1 MYLFDTNKICA
12 TTTLNWQKGDL
23 IMTTI
28 NQAQKLMD
36 QRKIMIAEATEIL
49 AILGATQEEMRH
61 KEQIVNITINKGKI
75 VAIEKTKEIIIDNT
89 DDTTIEMLRETIRR
103 QNEIMND
110 MNKEYAELQEKLNF
124 KELLLDEFR
133 NNMDEK
139 ISRIHELE
147 DKIAKLEDLKSTST
161 VEVTKGET
169 EEAITKG
176 GDSMALPI
184 NIPDEYLDDPEMIE
198 AIRLWTAEY
207 NKPFEDKVVFGKPYS
222 AEAQKNQVVKK
233 ANSVLVNLMKQIDA
247 RRSTNL
253 TYETI
258 KAANGITG
266 AFGEITLNNKKYAFK
281 YDATFEY
288 PTVFG
293 AMSMDIIAQAKAVLD
308 KTINFDRDETQLGQ
322 KHKNETIYDFDN
334 NIVVWIADDGCF
346 KGYTDK
352 HAFVWD
358 PSHAMPIGTPVASA
372 LKNKWKKMN
381 ASWGK
386 NFPALAAFIMDY
398 CRQINNN
405 TNDEIDLE
413 DTNEIIIETHKNAS
427 VVNTT
432 VVENT
437 EDIVTAWDD
446 IDI

>member
-1 MYLFDTNKICA
+1 MNK
-12 TTTLNWQKGDL
+12 KL
-23 IMTTI
+23 I
-28 NQAQKLMD
+28 K
-36 QRKIMIAEATEIL
+36 
-49 AILGATQEEMRH
+49 
-61 KEQIVNITINKGKI
+61 KI
-75 VAIEKTKEIIIDNT
+75 VFIAIAVVVVAVVTLIVVKVIQNNNNKDKFDNESDALVFST
-89 DDTTIEMLRETIRR
+89 
-103 QNEIMND
+103 
-110 MNKEYAELQEKLNF
+110 
-124 KELLLDEFR
+124 
-133 NNMDEK
+133 
-139 ISRIHELE
+139 LE
-147 DKIAKLEDLKSTST
+147 VDKVFNPFFSTSATDST
-161 VEVTKGET
+161 VVGMTQIGMLGNDKDGKVVYGDNEAVVTKDLQIVTKGEK

-334 NIVVWIADDGCF
+334 NIVVWVADDGCF

>member
-1 MYLFDTNKICA
+1 MS
-12 TTTLNWQKGDL
+12 
-23 IMTTI
+23 TI

-36 QRKIMIAEATEIL
+36 QRRIMIAEATEIL
-49 AILGATQEEMRH
+49 AILGATQEEMQH

-334 NIVVWIADDGCF
+334 NIVVWVADDGCF

-386 NFPALAAFIMDY
+386 NFPTLAAFIMDY

-413 DTNEIIIETHKNAS
+413 DTNEIIIETHKNTS

>member
-1 MYLFDTNKICA
+1 
-12 TTTLNWQKGDL
+12 
-23 IMTTI
+23 MTTI

-36 QRKIMIAEATEIL
+36 QRRIMIAEATEIL
-49 AILGATQEEMRH
+49 AILGATQEEMQH
-61 KEQIVNITINKGKI
+61 KEQVINITINKGKI
-75 VAIEKTKEIIIDNT
+75 VAVEKTKEIIIDNT
-89 DDTTIEMLRETIRR
+89 DDATIEMLRETIRR

-124 KELLLDEFR
+124 KEILLDEFR
-133 NNMDEK
+133 ENMDQK

-147 DKIAKLEDLKSTST
+147 DKIAKLEGLKPTRT
-161 VEVTKGET
+161 NTVEVEVTKGEK

-184 NIPDEYLDDPEMIE
+184 NIPDKYLDDPEMIE
-198 AIRLWTAEY
+198 TIRIWTAEY

-233 ANSVLVNLMKQIDA
+233 ANSVLANLMKQIDA

-266 AFGEITLNNKKYAFK
+266 AFGEITLNDKKYAFK

-334 NIVVWIADDGCF
+334 NIVVWVADDGCF

-413 DTNEIIIETHKNAS
+413 DTNEIIIETHKNTS

>member
-1 MYLFDTNKICA
+1 MS
-12 TTTLNWQKGDL
+12 
-23 IMTTI
+23 TI

-36 QRKIMIAEATEIL
+36 QRRIMIAEATEIL
-49 AILGATQEEMRH
+49 AILGATQEEMQH
-61 KEQIVNITINKGKI
+61 KEQVVNITINKGKI
-75 VAIEKTKEIIIDNT
+75 VEVPVTKEIVKYETKEIVKEVANDEEIKALEEENNKLYNEIGRHIGRINQLAAELEAKDEMIDKLNCKIKALELILSAE
-89 DDTTIEMLRETIRR
+89 DEIFEEEQEEETIET
-103 QNEIMND
+103 
-110 MNKEYAELQEKLNF
+110 
-124 KELLLDEFR
+124 
-133 NNMDEK
+133 
-139 ISRIHELE
+139 
-147 DKIAKLEDLKSTST
+147 
-161 VEVTKGET
+161 TKGEA

-184 NIPDEYLDDPEMIE
+184 NIPDKYLDDPEMIE
-198 AIRLWTAEY
+198 AIRVWTAEY
-207 NKPFEDKVVFGKPYS
+207 NKPFEDKMLFGKPYS

-233 ANSVLVNLMKQIDA
+233 ANSILVNLMKQIDA

-258 KAANGITG
+258 EAANGVTG

-293 AMSMDIIAQAKAVLD
+293 AMNMDIIAQAKAVLD

-334 NIVVWIADDGCF
+334 NIVVWVADDGCF

-358 PSHAMPIGTPVASA
+358 PSHTMPIGTPVASA

-398 CRQINNN
+398 CRQLNNK
-405 TNDEIDLE
+405 TNDTIDLE
-413 DTNEIIIETHKNAS
+413 DTNEIIIETHKNTT

>member
-1 MYLFDTNKICA
+1 
-12 TTTLNWQKGDL
+12 
-23 IMTTI
+23 
-28 NQAQKLMD
+28 
-36 QRKIMIAEATEIL
+36 MIAEATEIL
-49 AILGATQEEMRH
+49 AILGATQEEMQH
-61 KEQIVNITINKGKI
+61 KEQVINITINKGKI
-75 VAIEKTKEIIIDNT
+75 VAVEKTKEIIIDNT

-133 NNMDEK
+133 ENMDQK

-147 DKIAKLEDLKSTST
+147 DKIAKLEDLKSTRT
-161 VEVTKGET
+161 NTVEVEVTKGER

-184 NIPDEYLDDPEMIE
+184 NIPDKYLDDPEMIE

-266 AFGEITLNNKKYAFK
+266 AFGEITLNDKKYAFK

-334 NIVVWIADDGCF
+334 NIVVWVADDGCF

-398 CRQINNN
+398 CRQIDNK

-413 DTNEIIIETHKNAS
+413 DTNEIIIDTHKNTA

>member
-1 MYLFDTNKICA
+1 
-12 TTTLNWQKGDL
+12 
-23 IMTTI
+23 MTTI

-36 QRKIMIAEATEIL
+36 QRRIMIAEATEIL
-49 AILGATQEEMRH
+49 AILGATQEEMQH
-61 KEQIVNITINKGKI
+61 KEQVINITINKGKI
-75 VAIEKTKEIIIDNT
+75 VAVEKTKEIIIDNT
-89 DDTTIEMLRETIRR
+89 DDATIEMLRETIRR

-110 MNKEYAELQEKLNF
+110 MNKEYAELQEKLSF

-133 NNMDEK
+133 ENMDQK
-139 ISRIHELE
+139 ISKIHELE
-147 DKIAKLEDLKSTST
+147 DKIAKLEGLKPTRT
-161 VEVTKGET
+161 NTVEVEVTKGEK

-184 NIPDEYLDDPEMIE
+184 NIPDKYLDDPEMIE

-233 ANSVLVNLMKQIDA
+233 ANSVLANLMKQIDA

-266 AFGEITLNNKKYAFK
+266 AFGEITLNDKKYVFK

-334 NIVVWIADDGCF
+334 NIVVWVADDGCF

>member
-1 MYLFDTNKICA
+1 
-12 TTTLNWQKGDL
+12 
-23 IMTTI
+23 MTTI
-28 NQAQKLMD
+28 NQAKKLMD
-36 QRKIMIAEATEIL
+36 QRRIMIAEATEIL
-49 AILGATQEEMRH
+49 AILGATQEEMQH

-133 NNMDEK
+133 ENMDQK

-147 DKIAKLEDLKSTST
+147 DKIAKLEGLKPTRT
-161 VEVTKGET
+161 NTVEVEVTKGER

-184 NIPDEYLDDPEMIE
+184 NIPDKYLDDPEMIE

-266 AFGEITLNNKKYAFK
+266 AFGEITLNDKKYAFK

-334 NIVVWIADDGCF
+334 NIVVWVADDGCF

-413 DTNEIIIETHKNAS
+413 DTNEIIIETHKTAT

-432 VVENT
+432 AVENT

>member
-1 MYLFDTNKICA
+1 MS
-12 TTTLNWQKGDL
+12 
-23 IMTTI
+23 TI

-49 AILGATQEEMRH
+49 AILGATQEEMQH

-133 NNMDEK
+133 NNMNEK

-334 NIVVWIADDGCF
+334 NIVVWVADDGCF

-398 CRQINNN
+398 CRQLNNK
-405 TNDEIDLE
+405 TNDTIDLE
-413 DTNEIIIETHKNAS
+413 DTNEIIIETHKNAT

-432 VVENT
+432 AVENT

>member
-1 MYLFDTNKICA
+1 
-12 TTTLNWQKGDL
+12 
-23 IMTTI
+23 MTTI

-49 AILGATQEEMRH
+49 AILGATQEEMQH
-61 KEQIVNITINKGKI
+61 KEQVINITINKGQI
-75 VAIEKTKEIIIDNT
+75 VAVETTKEIVKEVSNDEELNRLY
-89 DDTTIEMLRETIRR
+89 EENARHIRR
-103 QNEIMND
+103 INELAAHN
-110 MNKEYAELQEKLNF
+110 EELVEDGMKLENEVCYLQGQILGY
-124 KELLLDEFR
+124 K
-133 NNMDEK
+133 NT
-139 ISRIHELE
+139 
-147 DKIAKLEDLKSTST
+147 IAKLEERIEELKTAIPNA
-161 VEVTKGET
+161 VKLEVTKGET

-198 AIRLWTAEY
+198 AIRSWTAEY

-322 KHKNETIYDFDN
+322 KHKYETIYDFDN
-334 NIVVWIADDGCF
+334 NIVVWVADDGCF

-398 CRQINNN
+398 CRQIDNK

-413 DTNEIIIETHKNAS
+413 DTNEIIIDTHKNTT

-432 VVENT
+432 AVENT

>member
-1 MYLFDTNKICA
+1 
-12 TTTLNWQKGDL
+12 
-23 IMTTI
+23 
-28 NQAQKLMD
+28 MD

-49 AILGATQEEMRH
+49 AILGATQEEMQH
-61 KEQIVNITINKGKI
+61 KEQVINITINKGKI
-75 VAIEKTKEIIIDNT
+75 VAVEKTKEIIIDNT

-133 NNMDEK
+133 ENMDQK

-147 DKIAKLEDLKSTST
+147 DKIAKLEDLKSTRT
-161 VEVTKGET
+161 NTVEVEVTKGER

-184 NIPDEYLDDPEMIE
+184 NIPDKYLDDPEMIE

-233 ANSVLVNLMKQIDA
+233 ANSILVNLMKQIDA

-334 NIVVWIADDGCF
+334 NIVVWVADDGCF

-398 CRQINNN
+398 CRQIDNK

-413 DTNEIIIETHKNAS
+413 DTNEIIIDTHKNTT

-432 VVENT
+432 AVENT

>member
-1 MYLFDTNKICA
+1 
-12 TTTLNWQKGDL
+12 
-23 IMTTI
+23 
-28 NQAQKLMD
+28 
-36 QRKIMIAEATEIL
+36 
-49 AILGATQEEMRH
+49 
-61 KEQIVNITINKGKI
+61 
-75 VAIEKTKEIIIDNT
+75 
-89 DDTTIEMLRETIRR
+89 
-103 QNEIMND
+103 
-110 MNKEYAELQEKLNF
+110 
-124 KELLLDEFR
+124 
-133 NNMDEK
+133 
-139 ISRIHELE
+139 
-147 DKIAKLEDLKSTST
+147 
-161 VEVTKGET
+161 
-169 EEAITKG
+169 
-176 GDSMALPI
+176 MALPI

-233 ANSVLVNLMKQIDA
+233 ANSILVNLMKQIDA

-266 AFGEITLNNKKYAFK
+266 AFGEITLNDKKYAFK

-334 NIVVWIADDGCF
+334 NIVVWVADDGCF

-405 TNDEIDLE
+405 TNDGIDLE
-413 DTNEIIIETHKNAS
+413 DTNEIIIETHKTAT

-432 VVENT
+432 AVENT

>member
-1 MYLFDTNKICA
+1 
-12 TTTLNWQKGDL
+12 
-23 IMTTI
+23 MTTI

-36 QRKIMIAEATEIL
+36 QRRIMIAEATEIL
-49 AILGATQEEMRH
+49 AILGATQEEMQH
-61 KEQIVNITINKGKI
+61 KEQVINITINKGKI
-75 VAIEKTKEIIIDNT
+75 VAVEKTKEIIIDNT
-89 DDTTIEMLRETIRR
+89 DDATIEMLRETIRR

-133 NNMDEK
+133 ENMDQK

-147 DKIAKLEDLKSTST
+147 DKIAKLEGLKPTRT
-161 VEVTKGET
+161 NTVEVEVTKGER

-334 NIVVWIADDGCF
+334 NIVVWVADDGCF

-413 DTNEIIIETHKNAS
+413 DTNEIIIETHKNTS

-432 VVENT
+432 AVENT

>member
-1 MYLFDTNKICA
+1 MS
-12 TTTLNWQKGDL
+12 
-23 IMTTI
+23 TI

-49 AILGATQEEMRH
+49 AILGATQEEMQH

-133 NNMDEK
+133 NNMNEK

-334 NIVVWIADDGCF
+334 NIVVWVADDGCF

-398 CRQINNN
+398 CRQLNSK
-405 TNDEIDLE
+405 TNDTIDLE
-413 DTNEIIIETHKNAS
+413 DTNEIILETHKNAT

-432 VVENT
+432 AVENT

>member
-1 MYLFDTNKICA
+1 MLNKA
-12 TTTLNWQKGDL
+12 R
-23 IMTTI
+23 
-28 NQAQKLMD
+28 KLME
-36 QRKIMIAEATEIL
+36 QRQVMISEAKEVL
-49 AILGATQEEMRH
+49 AVLGAEVDAVVET
-61 KEQIVNITINKGKI
+61 KEVVAVTNEIIINKGKI
-75 VAIEKTKEIIIDNT
+75 IAVETTKEIVKEVAN
-89 DDTTIEMLRETIRR
+89 EEELNRLYEENARHIRR
-103 QNEIMND
+103 INELAAHI
-110 MNKEYAELQEKLNF
+110 EELVEELKF

-133 NNMDEK
+133 TNMDEK
-139 ISRIHELE
+139 ISKIHELE
-147 DKIAKLEDLKSTST
+147 EKA

-184 NIPDEYLDDPEMIE
+184 NIPDKYLDDPEMIE

-334 NIVVWIADDGCF
+334 NIVVWVADDGCF

-413 DTNEIIIETHKNAS
+413 DTNEIIIETHKNTS

>member
-1 MYLFDTNKICA
+1 MS
-12 TTTLNWQKGDL
+12 
-23 IMTTI
+23 TI

-36 QRKIMIAEATEIL
+36 QRRIMIAEATEIL
-49 AILGATQEEMRH
+49 AILGATQEEMQH

-293 AMSMDIIAQAKAVLD
+293 AMSMNIIAQAKAVLD

-334 NIVVWIADDGCF
+334 NIVVWVADDGCF

>member
-1 MYLFDTNKICA
+1 MS
-12 TTTLNWQKGDL
+12 
-23 IMTTI
+23 TI

-36 QRKIMIAEATEIL
+36 QRRIMIAEATEIL
-49 AILGATQEEMRH
+49 AILGATQEEMQH
-61 KEQIVNITINKGKI
+61 KEQVINISINKGKI
-75 VAIEKTKEIIIDNT
+75 VEVPVVKEVVKYETKEVTIDNT
-89 DDTTIEMLRETIRR
+89 DTATIEMLRETIRR

-161 VEVTKGET
+161 NTVEVEITKGET

-198 AIRLWTAEY
+198 TIKLWTAEY

-293 AMSMDIIAQAKAVLD
+293 AMNMDIIAQAKAVLD

-398 CRQINNN
+398 CRQLNSK
-405 TNDEIDLE
+405 TNDTIDLE
-413 DTNEIIIETHKNAS
+413 DTNEIILETHKNAT

-432 VVENT
+432 AVENT

>member
-1 MYLFDTNKICA
+1 
-12 TTTLNWQKGDL
+12 
-23 IMTTI
+23 MTTI

-36 QRKIMIAEATEIL
+36 QRRIMIAEATEIL
-49 AILGATQEEMRH
+49 AILGATQEEMQH

-133 NNMDEK
+133 ENMDQK

-147 DKIAKLEDLKSTST
+147 DKIAKLEGLKPTST
-161 VEVTKGET
+161 NTVEVEVTKGER

-184 NIPDEYLDDPEMIE
+184 NIPDKYLDDPEMIE
-198 AIRLWTAEY
+198 AIRSWTAEY

-293 AMSMDIIAQAKAVLD
+293 AMNMDIIAQAKAVLD

-334 NIVVWIADDGCF
+334 NIVVWVADDGCF

-398 CRQINNN
+398 CRQLNNK
-405 TNDEIDLE
+405 TNDTIDLE

>member
-1 MYLFDTNKICA
+1 MS
-12 TTTLNWQKGDL
+12 
-23 IMTTI
+23 TI

-36 QRKIMIAEATEIL
+36 QRRIMIAEATEIL
-49 AILGATQEEMRH
+49 AILGATQEEMQH

-133 NNMDEK
+133 ENMDQK

-147 DKIAKLEDLKSTST
+147 DKIAKLEGLKPTST
-161 VEVTKGET
+161 NTVEVEVTKGER

-184 NIPDEYLDDPEMIE
+184 NIPDKYLDDPEMIE

-266 AFGEITLNNKKYAFK
+266 AFGEITLNDKKYAFK

-334 NIVVWIADDGCF
+334 NIVVWVADDGCF

-446 IDI
+446 IEM

>member
-1 MYLFDTNKICA
+1 
-12 TTTLNWQKGDL
+12 
-23 IMTTI
+23 MTTI

-36 QRKIMIAEATEIL
+36 QRRIMIAEATEIL
-49 AILGATQEEMRH
+49 AILGATQEEMQH
-61 KEQIVNITINKGKI
+61 KEQVINITINKGKI
-75 VAIEKTKEIIIDNT
+75 VAVEKTKEIIIDNT
-89 DDTTIEMLRETIRR
+89 DDATIEMLRETIRR

-133 NNMDEK
+133 ENMDQK

-147 DKIAKLEDLKSTST
+147 DKIAKLEGLKPTST
-161 VEVTKGET
+161 NTVEVEVTKGER

-334 NIVVWIADDGCF
+334 NIVVWVADDGCF

-413 DTNEIIIETHKNAS
+413 DTNEIIIETHKTAT

-432 VVENT
+432 AVENT

>member
-1 MYLFDTNKICA
+1 MS
-12 TTTLNWQKGDL
+12 
-23 IMTTI
+23 TI

-49 AILGATQEEMRH
+49 AILGATQEEMQH

-184 NIPDEYLDDPEMIE
+184 NIPDKYLDDPEMIE

-334 NIVVWIADDGCF
+334 NIVVWVADDGCF

-413 DTNEIIIETHKNAS
+413 DTNEIIIETHKTAT

-432 VVENT
+432 AVENT

>member
-1 MYLFDTNKICA
+1 MS
-12 TTTLNWQKGDL
+12 
-23 IMTTI
+23 TI

-36 QRKIMIAEATEIL
+36 QRRIMIAEATEIL
-49 AILGATQEEMRH
+49 AILGATQEEMQH

>member
-1 MYLFDTNKICA
+1 
-12 TTTLNWQKGDL
+12 
-23 IMTTI
+23 MTTI